1 MDQSRTGAFIA
12 QRRRLMNLTQE
23 QLSERLGV
31 SNKTVSKWETGKS
44 MPDYS
49 VVKPLCRELGITIG
63 ELMDGETMEKSDKY
77 ESFDEKRYVDLLSQI
92 QRLQWEKKIMY
103 AILLFVMGMAMLTLS
118 NITGGSAVRDF
129 LSGVM
134 LGISVPVMII
144 AIVLAGW
151 LWHKGP

>member
-1 MDQSRTGAFIA
+1 MDQFRTGAFIA

-103 AILLFVMGMAMLTLS
+103 AILLFVMGMAMLALS

-134 LGISVPVMII
+134 LGISVPGMII

>member
-1 MDQSRTGAFIA
+1 
-12 QRRRLMNLTQE
+12 
-23 QLSERLGV
+23 
-31 SNKTVSKWETGKS
+31 
-44 MPDYS
+44 
-49 VVKPLCRELGITIG
+49 
-63 ELMDGETMEKSDKY
+63 MDGETMEKSDKY

-103 AILLFVMGMAMLTLS
+103 AILLFVMGMAMLALS
-118 NITGGSAVRDF
+118 NMTGGSAVRDF